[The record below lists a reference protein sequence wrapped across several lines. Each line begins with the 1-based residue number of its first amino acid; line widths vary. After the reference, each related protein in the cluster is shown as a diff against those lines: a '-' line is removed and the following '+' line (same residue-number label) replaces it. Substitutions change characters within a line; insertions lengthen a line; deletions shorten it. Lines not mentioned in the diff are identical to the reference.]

1 MKRVLTHL
9 IKKIC
14 LNSITRTA
22 ICNIRDKFTI
32 GFDSSLFNRVIL
44 VDLQKAFGNYD
55 SKLAVDFSEDKKST
69 FIFSGEF

>member
-1 MKRVLTHL
+1 MSEFY
-9 IKKIC
+9 
-14 LNSITRTA
+14 NSNCNI
-22 ICNIRDKFTI
+22 NIRDKFTI

-69 FIFSGEF
+69 FIFS